1 MGLIT
6 KINGLVYK
14 NIAKYSSV
22 TKANTKKVGG
32 TGNFHNKNAVAKSI
46 TAPGDLTHAIHL
58 ADSNGDFKFTDDSAF
73 SISFW
78 IKVGWDTS
86 VNATVT
92 LFHLQDYDASAYWDD
107 EYRMIYYEPSN
118 RVYFYWGSDGS
129 NYAQQFWHSENLNPT
144 GDRDYSVMLTAS
156 GLGHG
161 GNWNAANRG
170 NVGNDDYTLIT
181 ITKDTANSNNYPNL
195 KMYWNAADCG
205 YGYYGTASPSGMT
218 GTPNL
223 GSSTDKEIGLG
234 SSSHIGSGAGNNVE
248 SKFMNLTIW
257 NKELTSGEVS
267 ELYNSGAPLHA
278 PSHSAYANC
287 VGWYPFQDDGAG
299 GISGTETFTISGDSN
314 IEAK

>member
-1 MGLIT
+1 
-6 KINGLVYK
+6 
-14 NIAKYSSV
+14 
-22 TKANTKKVGG
+22 
-32 TGNFHNKNAVAKSI
+32 
-46 TAPGDLTHAIHL
+46 
-58 ADSNGDFKFTDDSAF
+58 
-73 SISFW
+73 
-78 IKVGWDTS
+78 
-86 VNATVT
+86 
-92 LFHLQDYDASAYWDD
+92 
-107 EYRMIYYEPSN
+107 
-118 RVYFYWGSDGS
+118 
-129 NYAQQFWHSENLNPT
+129 
-144 GDRDYSVMLTAS
+144 
-156 GLGHG
+156 
-161 GNWNAANRG
+161 
-170 NVGNDDYTLIT
+170 
-181 ITKDTANSNNYPNL
+181 
-195 KMYWNAADCG
+195 
-205 YGYYGTASPSGMT
+205 MT